1 MTMTLLN
8 RIAATLSAVGMIT
21 LAMPH
26 ADAQAADT
34 GPKHKV
40 VIQVS
45 TSDPE
50 SQRVALNN
58 TVNLQKYYGIDNVAI
73 EVVAYGPGLSLLT
86 DKSGQ
91 AERVRSLL
99 AQDVQFSA
107 CGVTMKSI
115 AKQTGKEPILLPG
128 VKTVDAGVP
137 RIMELQEQGWS
148 YIRP

>member
-1 MTMTLLN
+1 MTTKLLN
-8 RIAATLSAVGMIT
+8 RIAALLAVTGMIM
-21 LAMPH
+21 LAIP
-26 ADAQAADT
+26 QAYAAES

-50 SQRVALNN
+50 SQRIALNN

-73 EVVAYGPGLSLLT
+73 EIVAYGPGLSLLT
-86 DKSGQ
+86 DKSEQG
-91 AERVRSLL
+91 ERVRSLL

-115 AKQTGKEPILLPG
+115 TKKTGKAPILLPG
-128 VKTVDAGVP
+128 VKVVDAGVP